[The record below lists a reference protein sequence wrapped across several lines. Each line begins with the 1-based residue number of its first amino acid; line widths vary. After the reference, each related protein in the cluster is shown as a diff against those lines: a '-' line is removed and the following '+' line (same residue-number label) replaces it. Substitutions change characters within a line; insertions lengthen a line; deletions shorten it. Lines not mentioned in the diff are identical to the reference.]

1 MVAVHPNRYSHGL
14 LAKSGYFALHILA
27 REQEDLLVRFKGP
40 VARDKF
46 ESIAWEDGVSG
57 CPLLADCIGCMECCI
72 IQSLSPGNH
81 TLFVGEVVNAVFN
94 REKTPL
100 CTMDYEGCYLG
111 KA

>member
-1 MVAVHPNRYSHGL
+1 MGL
-14 LAKSGYFALHILA
+14 GSEGELSCCSGRRQQL
-27 REQEDLLVRFKGP
+27 Q
-40 VARDKF
+40 
-46 ESIAWEDGVSG
+46 DGVSG